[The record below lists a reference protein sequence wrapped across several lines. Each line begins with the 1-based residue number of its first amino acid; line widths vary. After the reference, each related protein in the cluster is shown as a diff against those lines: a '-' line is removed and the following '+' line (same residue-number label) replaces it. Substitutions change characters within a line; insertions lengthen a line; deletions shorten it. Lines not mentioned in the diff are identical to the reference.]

1 MPQRLFITLGS
12 RRRKDR
18 ILLELPG
25 DQPIQGLIPD
35 LIQVVGW
42 KELADIPRTAFYL
55 ETEEGERLPEG
66 QSLKDAGVSSSDL
79 LFLSHQ
85 EAKPAIEKAA
95 ADKAGSPGA
104 GSNPDASAN
113 AAAAAHAQEILRQP
127 HLEGPRG
134 LVFLLSKSPVTL
146 GRSGK
151 GGTPDIDLA
160 EWDARMV
167 ISRRHAVV
175 EQTRDGIS
183 IRREKTTNG
192 TFINGVEVPAG
203 ESRLL
208 RDGDKIH
215 FGFKGLE
222 LVFKAAEKYGGLKQ
236 G

>member
-1 MPQRLFITLGS
+1 MTQRLFITLGS

-42 KELADIPRTAFYL
+42 KELADIPSDAFFL
-55 ETEEGERLPEG
+55 ETDEGERLPDG
-66 QSLKDAGVSSSDL
+66 KSLRDAGVSSSDL

-85 EAKPAIEKAA
+85 EARQSGENAA
-95 ADKAGSPGA
+95 AQKAGSPEA
-104 GSNPDASAN
+104 ASAPDAAGT
-113 AAAAAHAQEILRQP
+113 AAAAHAQEILRQP

-134 LVFLLSKSPVTL
+134 LVFLLSKSPVTI

-151 GGTPDIDLA
+151 GGAPDIDLA
-160 EWDARMV
+160 EWDAKMV
-167 ISRRHAVV
+167 ISRRHAVI
-175 EQTRDGIS
+175 EKGKDGLAIKP
-183 IRREKTTNG
+183 EKTTNG

-208 RDGDKIH
+208 RNGDKIH

-222 LVFKAAEKYGGLKQ
+222 LVFKAAEK
-236 G
+236 

>member
-35 LIQVVGW
+35 LIQVLGW
-42 KELADIPRTAFYL
+42 KELADVPRTAFYL
-55 ETEEGERLPEG
+55 ETEEGDRLADN
-66 QSLKDAGVSSSDL
+66 QSLKDAGVASSDL
-79 LFLSHQ
+79 LFLGHQ
-85 EAKPAIEKAA
+85 EAGAAIAKPSAEKAGA
-95 ADKAGSPGA
+95 RDAGSG
-104 GSNPDASAN
+104 PDASAT
-113 AAAAAHAQEILRQP
+113 AAAAAHAQEILHQP
-127 HLEGPRG
+127 HLAGPRG
-134 LVFLLSKSPVTL
+134 LVFLLSRLPVTI

-151 GGTPDIDLA
+151 GGSPDIDLA
-160 EWDARMV
+160 EWDSKMI
-167 ISRRHAVV
+167 ISRRHAVI
-175 EQTRDGIS
+175 ENGKEGLAIKP
-183 IRREKTTNG
+183 EKTTNG

-222 LVFKAAEKYGGLKQ
+222 LVFTKGE
-236 G
+236 